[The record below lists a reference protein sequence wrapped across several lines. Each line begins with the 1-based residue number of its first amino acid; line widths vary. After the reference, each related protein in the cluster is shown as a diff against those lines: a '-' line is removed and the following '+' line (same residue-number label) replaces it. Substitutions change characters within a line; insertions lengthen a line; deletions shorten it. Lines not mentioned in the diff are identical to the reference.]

1 MTTKVPRPIL
11 ATGLVSGILTLLLAG
26 CSGNGTGRSSFAGG
40 VDASPGATATVTD
53 LSPTSAT
60 LGLSS
65 LVLSA
70 NGLGPLVFGTQAART
85 LAELTQALGQAEK
98 PTLVPPG
105 SSCGATRMFQWGNLH
120 VLVNE
125 VIAGAGATA
134 GLVGWSLN
142 GGVTHPA
149 DLRTDKGI
157 GIGSTLAAVRSAY
170 GPDFKIVQ
178 TEPTPVFNIT
188 TPTGSIAGQLDGVG
202 AANTVRA
209 LWAGTFCGE

>member
-11 ATGLVSGILTLLLAG
+11 AAGLVAAILTLLLAG
-26 CSGNGTGRSSFAGG
+26 CTSNGTGRSSFAGG
-40 VDASPGATATVTD
+40 VDAFPGATTTVTD
-53 LSPTSAT
+53 SSPPSAT
-60 LGLSS
+60 LGRSS
-65 LVLSA
+65 VVLSA
-70 NGLGPLVFGTQAART
+70 NGLGPLMFGTQAARA

-98 PTLVPPG
+98 PTLVPAG

-142 GGVTHPA
+142 GGVANPI
-149 DLRTDKGI
+149 DFRTDKGI

-178 TEPTPVFNIT
+178 TEPTAVFNIT
-188 TPTGSIAGQLDGVG
+188 TPSGPIAGMLDGVG
-202 AANTVRA
+202 AANTVRV